1 MKFTNFHLV
10 SAPRRKVKYSS
21 FWGSGWTVTS
31 WKPVKCKWL
40 LKSRFDSEW
49 LSNRLRNENIQFPCL
64 QNVMFRFFFL
74 LYGVFVQ
81 GWRGSNPVEIGFYYC
96 ELTLVGIEC
105 LLPVE
110 KLYVLFWSSSVALFH
125 PPSPPKKSRLHEH
138 AIQDLKRG
146 SQVWMMVSLLWKP
159 PPGSSWNA
167 PLTIPQSFS
176 FVNYELGVCVQTPF
190 LPESQERLGL

>member
-1 MKFTNFHLV
+1 MAIKQVEKWKHSISMSPECNVQIFF
-10 SAPRRKVKYSS
+10 SFIRCFCARVKR
-21 FWGSGWTVTS
+21 F
-31 WKPVKCKWL
+31 
-40 LKSRFDSEW
+40 KSCW
-49 LSNRLRNENIQFPCL
+49 NRL
-64 QNVMFRFFFL
+64 L
-74 LYGVFVQ
+74 LLWTHFSWDWMLATSG
-81 GWRGSNPVEIGFYYC
+81 EALC
-96 ELTLVGIEC
+96 ALLELIC
-105 LLPVE
+105 CSISP
-110 KLYVLFWSSSVALFH
+110 
-125 PPSPPKKSRLHEH
+125 PPKKNLGCALHEH